1 MKKYVDFD
9 TDIKEPY
16 ESILRGA
23 YEKANIWGLSQPNER
38 LTILSEEIEESEN
51 DMSAISSFSFYR
63 ISQSRDNSELTQ
75 QDVEDLKGLVL
86 STVCEL
92 LQVLAVCNKYWVG
105 KEGENHE

>member
-38 LTILSEEIEESEN
+38 LTILAEEIEESEN
-51 DMSAISSFSFYR
+51 DMSAISSFGFYHV
-63 ISQSRDNSELTQ
+63 SRARDASELTKQ
-75 QDVEDLKGLVL
+75 EVDDLKGLVL
-86 STVCEL
+86 STICEL
-92 LQVLAVCNKYWVG
+92 LQVLAVCNKYWMG